1 MKAESFDVIMVAHI
15 LEHLHFPL
23 ILGSEIRRVLKKGG
37 RVYVE
42 TPNWTSVFVP
52 SFGYKRHL
60 VGTFN
65 FFDDHTHVKPWSK
78 QGIFSFLQVSCKLHV
93 EKVGTVRNFV
103 RLPFDPIVVL
113 WGLFT
118 GNRGAIAPAV
128 WNLVGRRV
136 YGIARKNEATAPMN
150 SRLA

>member
-52 SFGYKRHL
+52 SFGYKRHFLFPTGVVQAPRGKGRDSPQLCKTSFRPNCCL
-60 VGTFN
+60 VG
-65 FFDDHTHVKPWSK
+65 
-78 QGIFSFLQVSCKLHV
+78 
-93 EKVGTVRNFV
+93 
-103 RLPFDPIVVL
+103 IVH
-113 WGLFT
+113 GQ
-118 GNRGAIAPAV
+118 
-128 WNLVGRRV
+128 
-136 YGIARKNEATAPMN
+136 
-150 SRLA
+150 